1 MYIAITSNLKKYY
14 KGYIDFI
21 DHYWLN
27 FFENQ
32 KIEYSLIPNKPYL
45 SIKKFF
51 SCLSFNYLSSN
62 LVKYLY

>member
-27 FFENQ
+27 FFESQ

-45 SIKKFF
+45 SIKKF
-51 SCLSFNYLSSN
+51 LKINKKIDL
-62 LVKYLY
+62 LI